1 MQILPSNITGLQVAP
16 AGRTYHCGT
25 LTYTK
30 AGLFALFTWL
40 LWGDFCYT
48 LMEAVVPT
56 ILPLKLKALGSSNFF
71 IGMIMATLPA
81 ILNMTI
87 CPWVSFKSDRYR
99 SKWGRRI
106 PFILC
111 TLPFLCLCLAML
123 GYSDEITCF
132 LQRHS
137 AALREHATATVTL
150 GLIAIFMVMFQFF
163 NMFVASVFC
172 FLFNDVVPAQFM
184 GRFIGTFRIVGT
196 GAGALY
202 NFFIFKYA
210 NTHMHE
216 IFLGATILYFV
227 GIGMMCLMVKEG
239 RYPPIEGETDKSN
252 KGLGGIKT
260 FLKESFTHKFYWMR
274 FLSTAFSAT
283 AGAIGSFT
291 IFFYQDMGLDLD
303 HVGKINATSS
313 IAIIAAT
320 SFVTIFVDRWH
331 PLRICV
337 YSSVF
342 GVIGLAVNLVWIFVT
357 LPGSYFFWLNIGNVL
372 ISSFWVAL
380 SGVAAFPA
388 EMRIFPQSRFGQFCS
403 AQALIRSAFAGVA
416 GMGAGLFIDLFKWI
430 FNGSDFAYRFIYLW
444 LTIFAGISTFFLV
457 LVYIQWNRMGGDKHF
472 HPPASWN
479 SQGVEELPVVPTIG
493 PQTKWLK
500 ISFLLF
506 DGIVSIPVLSIPF
519 LMLWMFFHDE
529 IFAFKWYGLAVLPLA
544 LFALSAW
551 WMLKKGIYSDMAAA
565 RDKKTLHNGIP
576 HHGVL
581 IVIGSNFLLAV
592 GIWFCQIFS
601 ALSLNLESGAIT
613 FGIANG
619 ITNLLIIGA
628 LYLICRIERG
638 FSITVDEKYEAIDN
652 ACTPSDAL

>member
-1 MQILPSNITGLQVAP
+1 MQIKQLSPSGFQAAP
-16 AGRTYHCGT
+16 TVKTYHCGT
-25 LTYTK
+25 LTYTR

-48 LMEAVVPT
+48 LMEAVVPS
-56 ILPLKLKALGSSNFF
+56 ILPLKLKDLGSPNWF
-71 IGMIMATLPA
+71 IGMIMATLPG

-106 PFILC
+106 PFIIC
-111 TLPFLCLCLAML
+111 TLPFLCICLAML
-123 GYSDEITCF
+123 GFSDEITGF

-137 AALREHATATVTL
+137 GLREYAPTSVTL

-216 IFLGATILYFV
+216 IFLGATLLYFV

-239 RYPPIEGETDKSN
+239 QYPPLEGETGKSN
-252 KGLGGIKT
+252 KGWGGIKT

-283 AGAIGSFT
+283 AGAIGAFT
-291 IFFYQDMGLDLD
+291 IFFYQNMGLDLD
-303 HVGKINATSS
+303 HVGKITATSS
-313 IAIIAAT
+313 VAVIAAT
-320 SFVTIFVDRWH
+320 YFMAIYIDRWH

-337 YSSVF
+337 YSAVF
-342 GVIGLAVNLVWIFVT
+342 GVIGLAINMVWIFVT
-357 LPGSYFFWLNIGNVL
+357 LPGSYFFWLNIGNVV
-372 ISSFWVAL
+372 ISSFWAAL
-380 SGVAAFPA
+380 AGVAAFPA

-403 AQALIRSAFAGVA
+403 AQALIRSAFTIFA
-416 GMGAGLFIDLFKWI
+416 GMAAGLFIDFFKWT

-444 LTIFAGISTFFLV
+444 LTVFAGISAFFLV

-479 SQGVEELPVVPTIG
+479 PEGVEELPLVPTIG

-506 DGIVSIPVLSIPF
+506 DGVMSLPVLSIPF
-519 LMLWMFFHDE
+519 LMLWMFSHKE
-529 IFAFKWYGLAVLPLA
+529 MFAFKWYGLAVLPLSLLA
-544 LFALSAW
+544 LAAW
-551 WMLKKGIYSDMAAA
+551 WILKRSIYADMAAA
-565 RDKKTLHNGIP
+565 RDKKPLRNGLP

-581 IVIGSNFLLAV
+581 IVIGSNFLLAI
-592 GIWFCQIFS
+592 GIWICQVFS
-601 ALSLNLESGAIT
+601 ALYLNLENGAIT

-619 ITNLLIIGA
+619 ITNFLIIGA

-638 FSITVDEKYEAIDN
+638 FSTAIDEV
-652 ACTPSDAL
+652 PEVVQ